1 MDEWVREN
9 VERLLQLNN
18 EKSIFLSRMQKIM
31 QKLFAEL
38 GLTLIMVM
46 DDAMCAIEC
55 EEKENL
61 LKSLKEVQ
69 YAYDEYR
76 RVAVILKYE
85 KQHSYVKRIKL
96 AAEFVLYAEECLRNG
111 VVYEE
116 SSVLKWRKKLDMIYD
131 KSRSEFRNENS
142 DADSFAEN

>member
-1 MDEWVREN
+1 MDEVVHED
-9 VERLLQLNN
+9 VERLLQLNK

-38 GLTLIMVM
+38 GHTLIMVI
-46 DDAMCAIEC
+46 DDAMRAIEC
-55 EEKENL
+55 EEKESL

-116 SSVLKWRKKLDMIYD
+116 SSVFK
-131 KSRSEFRNENS
+131 
-142 DADSFAEN
+142 